1 MKTRSILKK
10 DFHQISN
17 LWMDSLNND
26 IFAILGKKIILS
38 YLIFFISDKKNF
50 GFVIE
55 NKNKITA
62 FLLYGKDD
70 QIIKKIVFRN
80 FFYLLFKPVSLLI
93 NIEFKKIKIFFDV
106 MIFYVLS
113 KFRKDLDE
121 INTELLYICVKRNK
135 TGSGLGKKIVKD
147 SFKMKKKFFENN
159 EIKVKTLKKTRKN
172 VIFYQNLNF
181 KIKKKFFGRIFLV
194 I

>member
-1 MKTRSILKK
+1 MKTRTISKK

-38 YLIFFISDKKNF
+38 YLIFFISNRKNF

-70 QIIKKIVFRN
+70 QIIKKIVFKN
-80 FFYLLFKPVSLLI
+80 FFYILFKPITLLI

-106 MIFYVLS
+106 IIFYVLS

-135 TGSGLGKKIVKD
+135 TGAGLGKKIVKD
-147 SFKMKKKFFENN
+147 SFKMKKKFFDNN
-159 EIKVKTLKKTRKN
+159 MIKVKTLKKTQKN

>member
-1 MKTRSILKK
+1 MRTRSISKK

-38 YLIFFISDKKNF
+38 YLIFFISNRKNF

-70 QIIKKIVFRN
+70 QIIKKIVFKN
-80 FFYLLFKPVSLLI
+80 FFYILFKPITLLI

-113 KFRKDLDE
+113 KFIKDLDE

-135 TGSGLGKKIVKD
+135 TGAGLGKKIVKD
-147 SFKMKKKFFENN
+147 SFKIKKKFFENN
-159 EIKVKTLKKTRKN
+159 MIKVKTLKKTQKN
-172 VIFYQNLNF
+172 VIFYQNL
-181 KIKKKFFGRIFLV
+181 KGIKKFWV
-194 I
+194 